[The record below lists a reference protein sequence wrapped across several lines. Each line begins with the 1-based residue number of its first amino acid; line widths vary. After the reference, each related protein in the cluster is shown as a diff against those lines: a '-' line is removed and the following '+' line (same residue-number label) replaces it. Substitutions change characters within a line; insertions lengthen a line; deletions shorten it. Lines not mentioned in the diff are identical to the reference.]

1 MNKAYIIW
9 PLLALLL
16 FGARYWYFNQ
26 GFLER
31 EKEKIVQVQME
42 KQARIDADIARRRK
56 AIEDATKAQIERVA
70 ARHAKE
76 ELEQKES
83 DLRNQLMDRRQH
95 SFDEV
100 NRHLRPQLDREKT
113 DADSVK
119 GEIAQLD
126 LQKKQF
132 SDEEVFLRK
141 YTREAEANVKIYY
154 DMLEKIKAADEAHAA
169 AEVAARNAS
178 REGH

>member
-1 MNKAYIIW
+1 MNKAYIVW

-31 EKEKIVQVQME
+31 EQQKIVQAQLE

-56 AIEDATKAQIERVA
+56 AIEDATKAQLERIA

-76 ELEQKES
+76 EQEQKEN
-83 DLRNQLMDRRQH
+83 DLRDQLMNRRQH
-95 SFDEV
+95 AFDEV

-113 DADSVK
+113 EADSVK

-132 SDEEVFLRK
+132 LDEETFLK
-141 YTREAEANVKIYY
+141 KETIKAEANVKTYY

-169 AEVAARNAS
+169 AETAARLAKKD
-178 REGH
+178 